1 MEDEVVSPAM
11 VIQTCSVAW
20 VSDFV
25 EQEESSIMDSQEKES
40 SKWTN
45 EKHSLYLQSI
55 EASFVDQLYN
65 PLDMLSCQT
74 RNTSC
79 SDAISTWKNHPDTCI
94 PSGQFKVLRRGCWS
108 KKSFKGKNSHL
119 KDADRPHVSP
129 ANPWIQHFKNGSHK
143 RLGSTATS
151 LQYPVPDSQL
161 DQEPGCTITE
171 VMDQNFVEDTSCS
184 RKRVRASKISHSS
197 NYQVVPHFTSAATEI
212 PGSYVS
218 PKK

>member
-1 MEDEVVSPAM
+1 MEDKVISPET
-11 VIQTCSVAW
+11 VIQTGSMAS

-25 EQEESSIMDSQEKES
+25 EQEESSIMDSQENES

-65 PLDMLSCQT
+65 TLDMLRCQA
-74 RNTSC
+74 RNTNC
-79 SDAISTWKNHPDTCI
+79 SDAISTRKNHRNECI
-94 PSGQFKVLRRGCWS
+94 PSSQFKVLHRGRWS
-108 KKSFKGKNSHL
+108 KRSFKRENSHL

-129 ANPWIQHFKNGSHK
+129 CNPWIQHFGNGSHK

-161 DQEPGCTITE
+161 DQEPGCSITE

-184 RKRVRASKISHSS
+184 RKRVRASKIGHSS
-197 NYQVVPHFTSAATEI
+197 NDRIVPYFTSAATEM
-212 PGSYVS
+212 PGSYVF
-218 PKK
+218 PKE